1 MVILFQLFDK
11 KFTVL
16 FFYVRQEGYNAK
28 LTKAF
33 SLCWQQVIWSFTH
46 KKILSLIIPAVMS
59 AVFLFRQNLQIKQTL
74 NQDSTGGMIEN
85 VFRKKNAKRVDLLMF
100 EMFCCIHTPTDSKLI
115 CPT

>member
-1 MVILFQLFDK
+1 MQNSVEMFLSQIVKIHF
-11 KFTVL
+11 
-16 FFYVRQEGYNAK
+16 A

-46 KKILSLIIPAVMS
+46 KKFLSLIIPAVMS

-85 VFRKKNAKRVDLLMF
+85 VFRKKK
-100 EMFCCIHTPTDSKLI
+100 C
-115 CPT
+115 